1 MNTNE
6 SVSCA
11 SCFIQLAGDSHEP
24 LNPFDLSASIGVR
37 RRLIALS
44 RLNASSALFAL
55 VTLAAGCGESR
66 AAAAQWKPDKPIEII
81 VGTGVGGGQ
90 DKSARTVQR
99 ILQERRLVDV
109 PVAVVNKPGGGGA
122 IGWTYLNQHAG
133 AGHIVYVGNPTLLTN
148 HIVGRSPINY
158 THVTPL
164 AILLS
169 ESVAISVRQDSPL
182 KTGRDLIERLKKDT
196 SSVSVAV
203 GSSLGST
210 NHIAM
215 ALLAKAAGG
224 EAKKLK
230 TVVFQGG
237 GEALT
242 ALLGG
247 HIDVNSSAA
256 NNVVPHI
263 EAGKLRVLGV
273 AASRRLGGVLA
284 GIPTWKEQGVNALV
298 TNWRMVAGPKGM
310 TPAQIAYWDGVLA
323 QLTQTDEWKQDL
335 EANVFENTY
344 LNSAATERYLKS
356 EYDQFRAAL
365 AEVGMAK

>member
-1 MNTNE
+1 MVRL
-6 SVSCA
+6 SVSVLLL
-11 SCFIQLAGDSHEP
+11 I
-24 LNPFDLSASIGVR
+24 
-37 RRLIALS
+37 LIAL
-44 RLNASSALFAL
+44 LADANNAIA
-55 VTLAAGCGESR
+55 E
-66 AAAAQWKPDKPIEII
+66 WKPDRPIEII

-90 DKSARTVQR
+90 DKSARTVQK

-122 IGWTYLNQHAG
+122 VGWTYLNQHAG
-133 AGHIVYVGNPTLLTN
+133 EGNIIYVGNPTLLTN

-169 ESVAISVRQDSPL
+169 ESVAISVLPDSPFE
-182 KTGRDLIERLKKDT
+182 TGKDLLSRLKQDAA
-196 SSVSVAV
+196 SVSVAV

-224 EAKKLK
+224 DARKLK

-237 GEALT
+237 GEAIT

-256 NNVVPHI
+256 NNVVPHL

-273 AASRRLGGVLA
+273 AAPRRLGGVLA
-284 GIPTWKEQGVNALV
+284 NVPTWKEQGVNALV

-310 TPAQIAYWDGVLA
+310 TAAQIAYWDGVLGK
-323 QLTQTDEWKQDL
+323 LTQTEEWKKDL
-335 EANVFENTY
+335 ELNAFEDTY
-344 LNSAATERYLKS
+344 RDSVATERYMKD
-356 EYDQFRAAL
+356 EYGHFRAAL
-365 AEVGMAK
+365 SEVGMAK

>member
-1 MNTNE
+1 MKTNLTILFINT
-6 SVSCA
+6 ST
-11 SCFIQLAGDSHEP
+11 
-24 LNPFDLSASIGVR
+24 
-37 RRLIALS
+37 
-44 RLNASSALFAL
+44 ALFSLAAL
-55 VTLAAGCGESR
+55 VAGAGESH

-99 ILQERRLVDV
+99 IMQGRRLVDV
-109 PVAVVNKPGGGGA
+109 PVTVVNKPGGGGA
-122 IGWTYLNQHAG
+122 VGWTYLNQHAG
-133 AGHIVYVGNPTLLTN
+133 EGHIVYVGNPTLLTN

-169 ESVAISVRQDSPL
+169 ESVAISVLPDSAL
-182 KTGRDLIERLKKDT
+182 KTGKDLLARLKQDT
-196 SSVSVAV
+196 ASVSVAV

-215 ALLAKAAGG
+215 ALLARAAGG
-224 EAKKLK
+224 DAKKLR

-237 GEALT
+237 GEAIT

-256 NNVVPHI
+256 NNVVQHK
-263 EAGKLRVLGV
+263 EAGRLRVLGV
-273 AASRRLGGVLA
+273 ASARRLGGVLA
-284 GIPTWKEQGVNALV
+284 DVPTWKEQGVNALV

-310 TPAQIAYWDGVLA
+310 TAAQIAYWDGVLA
-323 QLTQTDEWKQDL
+323 KLAQSEEWKKDL
-335 EANVFENTY
+335 DANLFENTFR
-344 LNSAATERYLKS
+344 NSAATERYMKD
-356 EYDQFRAAL
+356 EYDNFRAAL
-365 AEVGMAK
+365 AELGMAK

>member
-1 MNTNE
+1 M
-6 SVSCA
+6 
-11 SCFIQLAGDSHEP
+11 Q
-24 LNPFDLSASIGVR
+24 
-37 RRLIALS
+37 S
-44 RLNASSALFAL
+44 RLFAKVVLPAILALLVGADNVGAASAP
-55 VTLAAGCGESR
+55 
-66 AAAAQWKPDKPIEII
+66 WKPDKPIEII

-90 DKSARTVQR
+90 DKSARTVQK

-109 PVAVVNKPGGGGA
+109 PVTVVNKPGGGGA
-122 IGWTYLNQHAG
+122 VGWTYLNQHAG
-133 AGHIVYVGNPTLLTN
+133 DGNIIYVGNPTLLTN
-148 HIVGRSPINY
+148 HIVGRSPISY

-169 ESVAISVRQDSPL
+169 ESVAISVLPDSPF
-182 KTGRDLIERLKKDT
+182 KVGKDLLARLKKDT
-196 SSVSVAV
+196 ASVSVAV

-224 EAKKLK
+224 DARRLK

-237 GEALT
+237 GEAMT

-256 NNVVPHI
+256 NNVVPHQ

-273 AASRRLGGVLA
+273 ASPRRLGGVLA
-284 GIPTWKEQGVNALV
+284 DVPTWQEQGVNALV

-310 TPAQIAYWDGVLA
+310 SAAQIAYWDGVLTK
-323 QLTQTDEWKQDL
+323 LTQSGEWKKDL
-335 EANVFENTY
+335 ATNLFEDTY
-344 LNSAATERYLKS
+344 RNSAATERYLRA
-356 EYDQFRAAL
+356 EYEQFRTAL
-365 AEVGMAK
+365 SEVGMAK

>member
-1 MNTNE
+1 M
-6 SVSCA
+6 
-11 SCFIQLAGDSHEP
+11 Q
-24 LNPFDLSASIGVR
+24 
-37 RRLIALS
+37 S
-44 RLNASSALFAL
+44 RLFAKVVLPAILALLVGADNVGAASAP
-55 VTLAAGCGESR
+55 
-66 AAAAQWKPDKPIEII
+66 WKPDKPIEII

-90 DKSARTVQR
+90 DKSARTVQK

-109 PVAVVNKPGGGGA
+109 PVTVVNKPGGGGA
-122 IGWTYLNQHAG
+122 VGWTYLNQHAG
-133 AGHIVYVGNPTLLTN
+133 DGNIIYVGNPTLLTN
-148 HIVGRSPINY
+148 HIVGRSPISY

-169 ESVAISVRQDSPL
+169 ESVAISVLPDSPF
-182 KTGRDLIERLKKDT
+182 KVGKDLLARLKKDT
-196 SSVSVAV
+196 ASVSVAV

-224 EAKKLK
+224 DARRLK

-237 GEALT
+237 GEAMT

-256 NNVVPHI
+256 NNVVPHK

-273 AASRRLGGVLA
+273 AAPRRLGGVLA
-284 GIPTWKEQGVNALV
+284 DVPTWQEQGVNALV

-310 TPAQIAYWDGVLA
+310 TAAQVAYWDRVLA
-323 QLTQTDEWKQDL
+323 RLAQTPEWKQDL
-335 EANVFENTY
+335 ATNLFEDTY
-344 LNSAATERYLKS
+344 RNSAATERYLRA
-356 EYDQFRAAL
+356 EYEQFRAAL
-365 AEVGMAK
+365 SEVGMAK

>member
-1 MNTNE
+1 M
-6 SVSCA
+6 
-11 SCFIQLAGDSHEP
+11 Q
-24 LNPFDLSASIGVR
+24 
-37 RRLIALS
+37 S
-44 RLNASSALFAL
+44 RLFAKVVLPAILALLVGADNVDAASSP
-55 VTLAAGCGESR
+55 
-66 AAAAQWKPDKPIEII
+66 WKPDKPIEII

-90 DKSARTVQR
+90 DKSARTVQK

-109 PVAVVNKPGGGGA
+109 PVTVVNKPGGGGA
-122 IGWTYLNQHAG
+122 VGWTYLNQHAG
-133 AGHIVYVGNPTLLTN
+133 DGNIIYVGNPTLLTN
-148 HIVGRSPINY
+148 HIVGRSPISY

-169 ESVAISVRQDSPL
+169 ESVAISVLPDSPF
-182 KTGRDLIERLKKDT
+182 KVGKDLLARLKKDT
-196 SSVSVAV
+196 ASVSVAV

-224 EAKKLK
+224 DARRLK

-237 GEALT
+237 GEAMT

-256 NNVVPHI
+256 NNVVPHQ

-273 AASRRLGGVLA
+273 AALRRLGGVLA
-284 GIPTWKEQGVNALV
+284 DVPTWQEQGVNVLV

-310 TPAQIAYWDGVLA
+310 TAAQVAYWDRVLA
-323 QLTQTDEWKQDL
+323 RLAQTPEWKQDL
-335 EANVFENTY
+335 ATNLFEDTY
-344 LNSAATERYLKS
+344 RNSAATERYLRA
-356 EYDQFRAAL
+356 EYEQFRAAL
-365 AEVGMAK
+365 SEVGMAK